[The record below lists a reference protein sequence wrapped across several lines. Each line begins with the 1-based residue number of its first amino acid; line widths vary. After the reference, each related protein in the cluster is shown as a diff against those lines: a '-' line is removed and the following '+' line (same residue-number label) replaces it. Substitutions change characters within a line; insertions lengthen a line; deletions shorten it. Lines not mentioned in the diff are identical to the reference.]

1 MPVSA
6 MLPTSSLAATRS
18 VTPSLQVALATPEER
33 ESLYR
38 LRHEVYA
45 QEIGQH
51 LSNEQGR
58 LTDALDE
65 VNDYLVVRS
74 KGTVAG
80 FISVT
85 PPSAGS
91 YSIDKYFSRA
101 SLPFPVD
108 EGLFEVRLLTVSK
121 PQRGSRVA
129 ALLMYA
135 AFRWIEA
142 HGGSA
147 MVCIGRREVLPLYL
161 RTGLQDCQM
170 EVRSGAVHYHLLH
183 ASVRHL
189 RAVLDSGEWPLA
201 SMEKR
206 MDWQLP
212 MPLRQPATCFHGG
225 AFFEA
230 IGSRFDRLDRRH
242 RVINADVLDAWFP
255 PAPEVLTALQG
266 HLPWLLQTS
275 PPTDCGGLIHAIA
288 TGRVVPAASL
298 LVGAGSSDLIFRVLP
313 RWLSRSSR
321 VLLLD
326 PTYGEY
332 AHLLERVIGCQVE
345 RLTLRRE
352 DEYEV
357 DLSAL
362 HQMLKA
368 DYDLIVLVN
377 PNSPTGQH
385 LGREVLL
392 PLLEAVPKTTKV
404 WVDETYVD
412 FVDSAQ
418 SLEAYAA
425 QAENVVVC
433 KSMSKAYALSG
444 ARVAYLCGHPVLL
457 EPLRAVTPPWVVSLV
472 AQLAAVRALEA
483 TSYYTQRWQETAQLR
498 QQLAEGLRTLGWQ
511 VVPGCANFL
520 LAFLPASGPSAETLI
535 QRCRARGLFLRN
547 PAATCPALGPH
558 ALRIAVKDA
567 VTQQQML
574 SILQEVIGR
583 SSANGPQPND

>member
-1 MPVSA
+1 

-51 LSNEQGR
+51 LPNEQGR

-74 KGTVAG
+74 KGAVAG
-80 FISVT
+80 FISIT

-129 ALLMYA
+129 ALLMVA

-142 HGGSA
+142 HGGSS

-161 RTGLQDCQM
+161 KTGLQDCGLQ
-170 EVRSGAVHYHLLH
+170 VRSGAVHYHLLH
-183 ASVRHL
+183 ARVRHL
-189 RAVLDSGEWPLA
+189 RAVLEAGEWPLNG
-201 SMEKR
+201 MEKR
-206 MDWQLP
+206 LDWQLP
-212 MPLRQPATCFHGG
+212 MPLRAPAACFHGG

-230 IGSRFDRLDRRH
+230 IGTGFDRLDRRH

-255 PAPEVLTALQG
+255 PAPSVLTSIQG
-266 HLPWLLQTS
+266 QLAWLLQTS

-288 TGRVVPAASL
+288 TARAVPAASV

-345 RLTLRRE
+345 RLPLRRE
-352 DEYEV
+352 QAYAV

-362 HQMLKA
+362 QQALRA

-385 LGREVLL
+385 LRREALL

-412 FVDSAQ
+412 FVDPAQ

-425 QAENVVVC
+425 QAANVVVC

-483 TSYYTQRWQETAQLR
+483 KPYYAQCWQETARLR
-498 QQLAEGLRTLGWQ
+498 QLLAEGLQALGWQ

-520 LAFLPASGPSAETLI
+520 LAFLPATGPSAETLI
-535 QRCRARGLFLRN
+535 QRCGERGLFLRN
-547 PAATCPALGPH
+547 PAATCPALGPL
-558 ALRIAVKDA
+558 AVRIAVKDA
-567 VTQQQML
+567 ATQERMV

-583 SSANGPQPND
+583 SRANGPQPYG